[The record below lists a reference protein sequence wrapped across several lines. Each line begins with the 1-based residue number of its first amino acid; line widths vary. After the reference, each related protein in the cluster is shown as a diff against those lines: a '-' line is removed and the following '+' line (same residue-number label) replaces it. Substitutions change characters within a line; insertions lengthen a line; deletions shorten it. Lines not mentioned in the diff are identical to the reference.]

1 MRVPGIGDFDKDSIS
16 LTDPIVLQ
24 IPDRPKQITDCY
36 LLALAAANGGI
47 FATFDRYIR
56 TDSVRGGGDVLLV
69 LGGPYWPQLQSRLP
83 SFAGLAYNSVMRLFD
98 TLTRTETEIRAL
110 DGKTYRFYCCGPTV
124 YGPAHIGNFR
134 TFVLQDVF
142 RRTLET
148 GGTPSLHVRNLTD
161 VDDKTIR
168 DSQKA
173 GMTLEA
179 FTKIWTEKFHAD
191 CTALAC
197 LPPHIEPSAIE
208 HIPQQ
213 TAMIAELVEKGHA
226 YASDDGS
233 VYFRISSFPNY
244 GKLSRLDERELD
256 LGKTQNTR
264 ADADEYEKDS
274 ISDFVLWK
282 ARREEDGENFWESPW
297 GKGRPGWHLECSAM
311 IREYLGDSF
320 DMHSGGVD
328 LIFPHHE
335 NEIAQSECACGGNFA
350 AHWFHITHLLVDGGK
365 MSKSLGNMYTLADL
379 EAKGFTAMEVR
390 YVLIGA
396 HYRKQLN
403 FTLESLSG
411 AKEALVKLAKSAAK
425 LAENMG
431 GETALSSADF
441 GPFQGAWESLSD
453 DLNTPGALGGIFT
466 GLREASKLTGKEA
479 AAALAGLNRILR
491 ALGITLPEI
500 SSTTSDIPAEIRE
513 LAETRWAARSAKD
526 WATSDKLRDALAA
539 QGWAVKDGSGDYEL
553 KKI

>member
-1 MRVPGIGDFDKDSIS
+1 M
-16 LTDPIVLQ
+16 
-24 IPDRPKQITDCY
+24 
-36 LLALAAANGGI
+36 
-47 FATFDRYIR
+47 
-56 TDSVRGGGDVLLV
+56 
-69 LGGPYWPQLQSRLP
+69 
-83 SFAGLAYNSVMRLFD
+83 
-98 TLTRTETEIRAL
+98 
-110 DGKTYRFYCCGPTV
+110 
-124 YGPAHIGNFR
+124 
-134 TFVLQDVF
+134 LQDVF

-148 GGTPSLHVRNLTD
+148 SGTRTLHVRNLTD

-168 DSQKA
+168 DSQAA
-173 GMTLEA
+173 GKTLKA
-179 FTKIWTEKFHAD
+179 FTDQWRDKFHAD
-191 CTALAC
+191 CEALAC
-197 LPPHIEPSAIE
+197 LAPHIEPSAVE

-213 TAMIAELVEKGHA
+213 IAMIETLIAKGNA

-233 VYFRISSFPNY
+233 VYFKISSFPSY
-244 GKLSRLDERELD
+244 GKLSHLDERELD

-264 ADADEYEKDS
+264 ANSDEYEKDS

-282 ARREEDGENFWESPW
+282 ARRDEDGENFWESPW
-297 GKGRPGWHLECSAM
+297 GPGRPGWHLECSAM
-311 IREYLGDSF
+311 IAEYLGDTF

-328 LIFPHHE
+328 LVFPHHE
-335 NEIAQSECACGGNFA
+335 NEIAQSECACGGHFA

-365 MSKSLGNMYTLADL
+365 MSKSLGNMYTIADL

-411 AKEALVKLAKSAAK
+411 AKEALNKLAKAAAK

-431 GETALSSADF
+431 EETALPSADF
-441 GPFQGAWESLSD
+441 GVFQPAWESLND

-479 AAALAGLNRILR
+479 AAALAGLNRILK

-500 SSTTSDIPAEIRE
+500 SKEISEIPADIQA
-513 LAETRWAARSAKD
+513 LADIRWAARSNKD
-526 WATSDKLRDALAA
+526 WATSDKLRDELAEK
-539 QGWAVKDGSGDYEL
+539 GWTVKDGKDSYQLSE
-553 KKI
+553 I

>member
-47 FATFDRYIR
+47 CATFDRYIR